1 MLIRDFAILW
11 VLLALLSP
19 FRCQAF
25 SLVGPYADWMTWEL
39 GYHELD
45 DIGGPMQL
53 EEEYR
58 WNVPQVTYAFDRSF
72 LDYFGSNGVAAVEQ
86 AIAMLNELPPASQIA
101 LSDYPLG
108 GWRMNYRACAQGL
121 EDLKS
126 RTLAVLLH
134 EMGLAD
140 PRRNMYCLRKWDS
153 VLTNFCCYHSVH
165 ETNWPPGITPEII
178 LKRNYD
184 PLTLAATNTIN
195 GATFV
200 TQSQWESMDPKSGV
214 PRRAYMGIFS
224 VDLGYE
230 QPPLT
235 EFVWGFFPASV
246 GVFAS
251 TLTRDDIG
259 GLRYL
264 YSATNVNF
272 ESLLED
278 VHGIGVAS
286 NSFVKW
292 ALRPGIEKLTFVR
305 QDYDALLDRAYAPLT
320 NQYLDSFIVNGQ
332 LHTQPVERVVTEPD
346 FVFSVAEVEDSDA
359 VPRLQLLNWTGTTN
373 WLKTTTSE
381 TALGPGIIRPRIFLR
396 YYGLSPSVESE
407 VLFIGVDDRRWGSF
421 DGRTNAPIVY
431 RGPVTG
437 TNEPLAVNLIVLA
450 PDKESLRE
458 IFRYGWSV
466 PVGVGSNV
474 SLQISSDLVNWSA
487 TQISNTPGRMTW
499 RHFPRP
505 GYPEEKQFFRVIAE

>member
-1 MLIRDFAILW
+1 
-11 VLLALLSP
+11 
-19 FRCQAF
+19 
-25 SLVGPYADWMTWEL
+25 MTWEL
-39 GYHELD
+39 GYHELGET
-45 DIGGPMQL
+45 GGPMQL

-72 LDYFGSNGVAAVEQ
+72 LDYFGSNGVTAVEQ
-86 AIAMLNELPPASQIA
+86 AIAMLNELPPASQIV

-108 GWRMNYRACAQGL
+108 GWRMNYRAQVQGL

-140 PRRNMYCLRKWDS
+140 PRSNMYRLRKWDS
-153 VLTNFCCYHSVH
+153 VLTNFCCYPAVH

-200 TQSQWESMDPKSGV
+200 TQCQWESLDPKSGV
-214 PRRAYMGIFS
+214 PRRAYMGLFE

-230 QPPLT
+230 RPPLT
-235 EFVWGFFPASV
+235 EFVWGFFPPSA
-246 GVFAS
+246 GLFAS

-264 YSATNVNF
+264 YSATNVNL
-272 ESLLED
+272 EALLED
-278 VHGIGVAS
+278 VHGVGVAS
-286 NSFVKW
+286 NSFVRW
-292 ALRPGIEKLTFVR
+292 APRPGIEKLTFVR

-320 NQYLDSFIVNGQ
+320 NQYLDSFIINGQ

-346 FVFSVAEVEDSDA
+346 FVFSVADVEERDT
-359 VPRLQLLNWTGTTN
+359 VPPTQVLIWTGTTN
-373 WLKTTTSE
+373 WLKTTASE

-396 YYGLSPSVESE
+396 YYRVSPSVESD
-407 VLFIGVDDRRWGSF
+407 VAFISVYNRQLGSF
-421 DGRTNAPIVY
+421 DGTTNAPVVY
-431 RGPVTG
+431 RGSVTG
-437 TNEPLAVNLIVLA
+437 TNEPLTLNLIVLST
-450 PDKESLRE
+450 DQGSSRKM
-458 IFRYGWSV
+458 FRYSWSV
-466 PVGVGSNV
+466 PVGAGSNV
-474 SLQISSDLVNWSA
+474 SLQISSNLVNWSG

-499 RHFPRP
+499 HHWRFP